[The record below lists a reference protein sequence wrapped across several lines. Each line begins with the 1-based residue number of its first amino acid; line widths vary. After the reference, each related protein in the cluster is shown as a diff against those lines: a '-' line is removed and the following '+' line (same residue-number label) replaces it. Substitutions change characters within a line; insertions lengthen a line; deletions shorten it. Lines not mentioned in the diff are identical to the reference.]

1 MKRLILLSLVILS
14 FVACNKEE
22 EKMTTEALPNA
33 VDLFEGKYYENT
45 SQISLTWR
53 YGSSSEISHFEL
65 FYSPG
70 QDSVEKLDPW
80 AGSYSLY
87 PVSANKTYLFNIRAV
102 DLYGTYSEA
111 RVVYIDTTEE
121 E

>member
-1 MKRLILLSLVILS
+1 M
-14 FVACNKEE
+14 N
-22 EKMTTEALPNA
+22 TEALPSA
-33 VDLFEGKYYENT
+33 VDLFEGQYNEDAR
-45 SQISLTWR
+45 QISLTWR

-80 AGSYSLY
+80 ASSYSLY
-87 PVSANKTYLFNIRAV
+87 PVGSNKTYLFNIRAI

-111 RVVYIDTTEE
+111 RVVYIDTSEKE
-121 E
+121 